1 MQLASDNP
9 HVKYAG
15 TIFAACGIYP
25 NVPQGVAW
33 NGKLRTL
40 LTLLNLARMLIFGQE
55 TTLVVRLSV
64 VSVLPCTSVSV
75 TWVVVLL
82 LSSTWPSTLLT
93 SALDT
98 VLSLGS
104 CL

>member
-33 NGKLRTL
+33 NGELRTFNHTTHSDE
-40 LTLLNLARMLIFGQE
+40 LTL
-55 TTLVVRLSV
+55 S
-64 VSVLPCTSVSV
+64 
-75 TWVVVLL
+75 
-82 LSSTWPSTLLT
+82 
-93 SALDT
+93 
-98 VLSLGS
+98 
-104 CL
+104 